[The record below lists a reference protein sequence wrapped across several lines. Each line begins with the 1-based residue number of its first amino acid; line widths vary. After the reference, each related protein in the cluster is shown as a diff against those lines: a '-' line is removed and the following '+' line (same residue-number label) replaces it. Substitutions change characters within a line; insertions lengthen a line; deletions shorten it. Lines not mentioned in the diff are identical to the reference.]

1 MPRDSNGN
9 TVPLPG
15 TIVATGDTVL
25 PSQHNP
31 MVNDVYAMMTQSLS
45 RDGQGGMRANLDM
58 HGFRILNVGT
68 ATQPTDAVSLRQL
81 QNGTPVGAVIDFAGS
96 SAPSTW
102 MFAYGQAVSRTTY
115 PVLFAAIGTTYG
127 NGNGSTTFNLPDLRG
142 RVIAGKDNMGGSDAR
157 RLSFFGAVA
166 RSIGGVLGA
175 DAHKLTNNEMPAHN
189 HSGNTGGG
197 GTHNHASGLG
207 IYGQL
212 SNLIAVF
219 GRTTRGSPGQATYGI
234 RNSAVVDEGPINQQA
249 LTETVGNHTHSI
261 TTQGGG
267 AEHNNAQPTMIMNKI
282 IKVSY

>member
-15 TIVATGDTVL
+15 TIVSTGDTVL

-68 ATQPTDAVSLRQL
+68 ATQPTDAVSLAQL
-81 QNGTPVGAVIDFAGS
+81 QNGTPVGAVIDYAGAN
-96 SAPSTW
+96 APATW
-102 MFAYGQAVSRTTY
+102 MFCYGQAISRTAY

-142 RVIAGKDNMGGSDAR
+142 RVSAGADSMGGSAAGRIGTVGGMSTGALGGTGGNQTHTLTISQIPSHNHGGSTGSPTFHRHDFTINR
-157 RLSFFGAVA
+157 SSEYDPTGSGAV
-166 RSIGGVLGA
+166 RGGSGA
-175 DAHKLTNNEMPAHN
+175 GNLTMFT
-189 HSGNTGGG
+189 SD
-197 GTHNHASGLG
+197 GTS
-207 IYGQL
+207 
-212 SNLIAVF
+212 
-219 GRTTRGSPGQATYGI
+219 
-234 RNSAVVDEGPINQQA
+234 
-249 LTETVGNHTHSI
+249 HTHTISS
-261 TTQGGG
+261 QGGG
-267 AEHNNAQPTMIMNKI
+267 SAHPILQPTLILNKI

>member
-15 TIVATGDTVL
+15 TIVNTGDTVL

-68 ATQPTDAVSLRQL
+68 ATQPTDAVSLAQL
-81 QNGTPVGAVIDFAGS
+81 QNGTPVGAVIDYAGS
-96 SAPSTW
+96 NAPATW
-102 MFAYGQAVSRTTY
+102 MFAYGQAISRTAY

-142 RVIAGKDNMGGSDAR
+142 RVIAGKDDMGGANAG

-166 RSIGGVLGA
+166 RAIGGVFGA
-175 DAHKLTNNEMPAHN
+175 ASHVLTIGEMPSHN
-189 HSGNTGGG
+189 HGGETGGAGAHTHTVPSSG
-197 GTHNHASGLG
+197 GGSFNSGSPYATGRIDGSAGTINTSQASNHNH
-207 IYGQL
+207 
-212 SNLIAVF
+212 
-219 GRTTRGSPGQATYGI
+219 
-234 RNSAVVDEGPINQQA
+234 
-249 LTETVGNHTHSI
+249 TVSS
-261 TTQGGG
+261 QGGG
-267 AEHNNAQPTMIMNKI
+267 EAHANAQPTIIMNKI

>member
-15 TIVATGDTVL
+15 TIVSTGDTVL

-68 ATQPTDAVSLRQL
+68 ATQPTDAVSLGQL
-81 QNGTPVGAVIDFAGS
+81 QNGTPVGAVIDYAGS
-96 SAPSTW
+96 NAPSTW

-115 PVLFAAIGTTYG
+115 AALFAAIGTTYG

-142 RVIAGKDNMGGSDAR
+142 RVVAGKDNMGGANAG

-166 RSIGGVLGA
+166 RAIGGVFGSA
-175 DAHKLTNNEMPAHN
+175 SHVLTIGEMPSHN
-189 HSGNTGGG
+189 HGGSSGSSGS
-197 GTHNHASGLG
+197 HNHASGLG

-249 LTETVGNHTHSI
+249 LTETVANHSHTISS
-261 TTQGGG
+261 QGGG
-267 AEHNNAQPTMIMNKI
+267 SAHTNAQPTMIMNKI